1 MTNQTSTGEDTAGV
15 PLVLPERDAEREPE
29 NIVEAWTRVLR
40 YMPAIG
46 KDNRMSEG
54 GGYNFRSIEQFTA
67 HAATLFAR
75 YGVAVF
81 PRLKS
86 IEYVDVGRTRNDA
99 LIVEARGEWEWSI
112 KWAGD
117 PAAEIVACTSGQGRD
132 TSDKAANKAST
143 AAFKYLLMPSLM
155 ISDQKDDPDQERIE
169 TAPPEPQVDPDLRKR
184 YETLVADASK
194 LKGTEYPAKLIERAK
209 KDNVE
214 KFTVWANPSLHDN
227 LEEAEA
233 LVAEYLEA
241 VEAAKAQDAAEAPQE
256 PAKPK
261 GRTTKAKPGSAVTP
275 EELEAVQEHFPG
287 AEPVNG

>member
-1 MTNQTSTGEDTAGV
+1 MTTKQSTGEE
-15 PLVLPERDAEREPE
+15 LPERDSEREPE

-132 TSDKAANKAST
+132 TSDKAANKAS
-143 AAFKYLLMPSLM
+143 M
-155 ISDQKDDPDQERIE
+155 
-169 TAPPEPQVDPDLRKR
+169 
-184 YETLVADASK
+184 
-194 LKGTEYPAKLIERAK
+194 RA
-209 KDNVE
+209 
-214 KFTVWANPSLHDN
+214 WCG
-227 LEEAEA
+227 
-233 LVAEYLEA
+233 
-241 VEAAKAQDAAEAPQE
+241 
-256 PAKPK
+256 
-261 GRTTKAKPGSAVTP
+261 GR
-275 EELEAVQEHFPG
+275 
-287 AEPVNG
+287 